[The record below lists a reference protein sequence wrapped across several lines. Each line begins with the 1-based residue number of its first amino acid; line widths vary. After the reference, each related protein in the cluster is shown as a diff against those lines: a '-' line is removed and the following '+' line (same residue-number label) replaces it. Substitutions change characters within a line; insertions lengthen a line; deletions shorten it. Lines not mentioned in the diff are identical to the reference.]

1 MGGGSGSGYGFGPTS
16 GHAFVRNLGS
26 ASKEFPLDHQN
37 KFGTESVGKNV
48 QEIQSRDPLASA
60 EKLFKMLSQGG
71 KPVQPA
77 PDGVKIVKFQDG
89 THIVFRP
96 FSKSGSPA
104 VDINP
109 GTLAGKVTP
118 QHKIHFE
125 RISS

>member
-1 MGGGSGSGYGFGPTS
+1 MGGGSGFGYGFGPSS
-16 GHAFVRNLGS
+16 GQAFVKNFGA
-26 ASKEFPLDHQN
+26 ASNEFPTDHHN

-71 KPVQPA
+71 KPVNTA
-77 PDGVKIVKFQDG
+77 RDGVKIVKFDDG
-89 THIVFRP
+89 THIVLRP
-96 FSKSGSPA
+96 VSKSGSPA

-109 GTLAGKVTP
+109 GTAAGKVTP

-125 RISS
+125 RKN

>member
-1 MGGGSGSGYGFGPTS
+1 MGGGSGFGYRFGPSS
-16 GHAFVRNLGS
+16 GEAFVKNFGS
-26 ASKEFPLDHQN
+26 AAKEFPMDHQN

-71 KPVQPA
+71 KPVSTER
-77 PDGVKIVKFQDG
+77 DGVKVVSFEDG

-96 FSKSGSPA
+96 ISKSGSPA

-109 GTLAGKVTP
+109 GTTAGKVTS

-125 RISS
+125 RKS